1 MVESN
6 VVEKSLKVNEPRRLI
21 TTAAIDLTA
30 TIVEGEKID
39 TTADA
44 TVEDLLPAAHAHPE
58 DLTVVTTIQTVI
70 MSVVAV
76 PVDIDI
82 AVVTIDPTMVAT
94 ANIAEE
100 MVET

>member
-1 MVESN
+1 MAESSA
-6 VVEKSLKVNEPRRLI
+6 VEKSLEVNGPRKQI

-39 TTADA
+39 TIADA
-44 TVEDLLPAAHAHPE
+44 IVEDLLPAAHAHPG
-58 DLTVVTTIQTVI
+58 DLTVATTIQTAI
-70 MSVVAV
+70 MSVVVV

-82 AVVTIDPTMVAT
+82 AVVTIDLTIVAT

-100 MVET
+100 QAET